1 MRKRNEMLPLRRR
14 QLIQAT
20 LAVIDRV
27 GLADATI
34 ALIAREAGLS
44 TGIISHYFGDKSGL
58 LEATMRQI
66 LRDLS
71 DDSFLRRHGLTGELD
86 TARNQLMALVDTN
99 FNDNQ
104 ISGPVMKT
112 WFAFWSSSMH
122 QPSLRRLQRVNDR
135 RLYSN
140 LCGQFSRTLA
150 LPQARQAARGLA
162 AMIDGLWLRGSLSAE
177 KFDVDA
183 ARRIAY
189 EYLDLQLRQASID
202 IH

>member
-1 MRKRNEMLPLRRR
+1 MLPLRRR

-71 DDSFLRRHGLTGELD
+71 DDSFLRRHGLTGEKD

-140 LCGQFSRTLA
+140 LCGQFSRTLT

-162 AMIDGLWLRGSLSAE
+162 AMVDGLWLRGSLSAE
-177 KFDVDA
+177 KFDVNA

-189 EYLDLQLRQASID
+189 EYLEMQLRQANSD

>member
-1 MRKRNEMLPLRRR
+1 MRKRNEMLPLRRQ

-34 ALIAREAGLS
+34 VLIAREAGLS

-71 DDSFLRRHGLTGELD
+71 DDSSRRRHTLSGPED

-99 FNDNQ
+99 FSDNQ

-122 QPSLRRLQRVNDR
+122 QPALRRLQRVNDR

-140 LCGQFSRTLA
+140 LCSQFGRTLA
-150 LPQARQAARGLA
+150 LAQARQAARGLA
-162 AMIDGLWLRGSLSAE
+162 AIVDGLWLRGSLSAE
-177 KFDVDA
+177 KFDVSA
-183 ARRIAY
+183 ARQIAY
-189 EYLDLQLRQASID
+189 EYLNMQLRQAN
-202 IH
+202 

>member
-1 MRKRNEMLPLRRR
+1 MQPLRRQ

-34 ALIAREAGLS
+34 VLIARQAGLS

-71 DDSFLRRHGLTGELD
+71 DDSLRRRRALTGEDD
-86 TARNQLMALVDTN
+86 TAQAQLQALVDTN

-122 QPSLRRLQRVNDR
+122 QPSLRRLQRVNDQ

-140 LCGQFSRTLA
+140 LCGQFRRE
-150 LPQARQAARGLA
+150 LPLSQARQAARGLA
-162 AMIDGLWLRGSLSAE
+162 AMIDGLWLRGSLSGE
-177 KFDVDA
+177 KFDVSA
-183 ARRIAY
+183 ARKIAY
-189 EYLDLQLRQASID
+189 EYLDQQLAKGDAGNTGQPAF
-202 IH
+202 

>member
-1 MRKRNEMLPLRRR
+1 MQPLRRQ
-14 QLIQAT
+14 QLIEAT

-34 ALIAREAGLS
+34 VLIARQAGLS

-58 LEATMRQI
+58 LEATMRHI

-71 DDSFLRRHGLTGELD
+71 DDALRRRQVLTGSAD
-86 TARNQLMALVDTN
+86 TARAQLMALIDTN

-104 ISGPVMKT
+104 ISAPVMKT

-122 QPSLRRLQRVNDR
+122 QPALRRLQRVNDQ

-140 LCGQFSRTLA
+140 LCAQFRRVIS
-150 LPQARQAARGLA
+150 LPEARHAARGLA
-162 AMIDGLWLRGSLSAE
+162 AMIDGLWLRGSLSGE
-177 KFDVDA
+177 QFDVAA
-183 ARRIAY
+183 ARHIAY
-189 EYLDLQLRQASID
+189 EYLDLQLAGKR
-202 IH
+202 